1 MSTSE
6 LKATTYEESKNV
18 QSVPASPKSWSF
30 DKILKFMK
38 LLTSISIPQ
47 WLKPQSEISQ
57 LEWFLYI
64 TELSPIL
71 ILGSEIFH
79 RLNEAD

>member
-47 WLKPQSEISQ
+47 
-57 LEWFLYI
+57 
-64 TELSPIL
+64 
-71 ILGSEIFH
+71 
-79 RLNEAD
+79 

>member
-6 LKATTYEESKNV
+6 LKATTYEESKNF

-38 LLTSISIPQ
+38 LLTSISIAQ
-47 WLKPQSEISQ
+47 
-57 LEWFLYI
+57 
-64 TELSPIL
+64 
-71 ILGSEIFH
+71 
-79 RLNEAD
+79 